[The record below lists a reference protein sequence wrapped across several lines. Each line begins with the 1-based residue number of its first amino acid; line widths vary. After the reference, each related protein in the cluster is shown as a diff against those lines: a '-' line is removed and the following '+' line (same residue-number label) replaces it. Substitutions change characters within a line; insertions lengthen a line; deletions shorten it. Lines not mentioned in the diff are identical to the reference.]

1 MQTPEAIIYELEIC
15 MFGMA
20 EDGDGSVGFRLAETM
35 DDATSY
41 DVELHLRFEQTGQIE
56 ILFEE
61 EFSNLEAAT
70 EQFDILDKMYGD
82 ASHNIEP
89 DR

>member
-1 MQTPEAIIYELEIC
+1 MKVPEAIIYELELC

-20 EDGDGSVGFRLAETM
+20 EDADGSGDFRLVETM
-35 DDATSY
+35 DDATSI
-41 DVELHLRFEQTGQIE
+41 DVELHLRLEQTGQIE
-56 ILFEE
+56 ILFEK
-61 EFSNLEAAT
+61 EFSTLEAAT
-70 EQFDILDKMYGD
+70 EQFNILDKMFGD

>member
-1 MQTPEAIIYELEIC
+1 MLIPEGIIYELEIC

-35 DDATSY
+35 DDATSF
-41 DVELHLRFEQTGQIE
+41 DVELHLRFELTGQIE
-56 ILFEE
+56 ILYERE
-61 EFSNLEAAT
+61 CSTLEAAT
-70 EQFDILDKMYGD
+70 EQFDILDKMFGD

>member
-35 DDATSY
+35 DDATSF

-56 ILFEE
+56 ILYERE
-61 EFSNLEAAT
+61 CSTLEAAT
-70 EQFDILDKMYGD
+70 EQFDVLDKMFGD